1 MSPRNRPKSH
11 SVSGLIPNGGGAGGG
26 PAGSAPKANT
36 PGSWRASRPALRR
49 FFAPGTAVSAE
60 PGAGGFE
67 SSAADVD
74 ELVAT
79 LGRPRRVGDVGP
91 ATAAPAAGFETEASG
106 RFGISAAISGPDVG
120 PDVLPT
126 AEASARVC
134 RRGEVLAEAELARA
148 FPPSPGGLAASG

>member
-11 SVSGLIPNGGGAGGG
+11 SVSGLTRNGGGAAGG
-26 PAGSAPKANT
+26 PHGSAPKGNA
-36 PGSWRASRPALRR
+36 PGCPGGSRPALRGL
-49 FFAPGTAVSAE
+49 FAARTGSAE

-67 SSAADVD
+67 SPSADVD

-79 LGRPRRVGDVGP
+79 LGRPRRVGAGG
-91 ATAAPAAGFETEASG
+91 AAPAAGLETEASG
-106 RFGISAAISGPDVG
+106 RFGISAAISGPDG
-120 PDVLPT
+120 EPDVLPT

-134 RRGEVLAEAELARA
+134 RRAEVLATAELAGA